1 MHCADVCSVLYHRR
15 IPHKATSIRQMA
27 PSQVMSQ
34 MAPSQVMSQTTN
46 VDASR
51 VGLINEASCNTIDG
65 AQLQEKA
72 RTRILWREVFDM
84 THPEWRGDLSE
95 AKLDSCTSI
104 VEPSCVQVS
113 KQARE

>member
-15 IPHKATSIRQMA
+15 IPHEATSIR
-27 PSQVMSQ
+27 Q

-95 AKLDSCTSI
+95 AKLDSYTSI
-104 VEPSCVQVS
+104 VEPSCVKVS
-113 KQARE
+113 R

>member
-1 MHCADVCSVLYHRR
+1 MLLETHVHCADVCSVLYHRR
-15 IPHKATSIRQMA
+15 IPHKATSIR
-27 PSQVMSQ
+27 Q

-72 RTRILWREVFDM
+72 RTRILWRDVFDM